1 MFRVYNPNCSFKGT
15 CLSPLFRPF
24 LSLHFRAFTLR
35 AFRAHAREREKQL
48 FIVALLFLLP
58 YLFVVVVVHRRERL
72 LVYILLSDF
81 TGKMTM
87 GRGPAASITNA
98 RANERSGLLETPNYA
113 KEEEETTVK
122 HRNASSLL
130 KKIAKARTK
139 VNVPSAIG
147 GFAVGVKFG
156 FVLLLVVL
164 VCLPR
169 ERFDSLRTNLGEF
182 LPISLSERVVAPES
196 SYKRE
201 HGVVANLG
209 AAKPL
214 AGDWNPNGKSEKREV
229 KYPRKD
235 LTPKPTKVAIAKKK
249 KEEEEKIKKTTTSKS
264 SSKSSSSSKK
274 NDSSSS
280 SSKHSLSSESSSS
293 KEGKRSREYEEK
305 ERQSSSKMGEREE
318 RKEEEK
324 DDEDNHHHRNKNDWY
339 NGPEPI
345 PHLIDHLEAHD
356 LKPSDKD
363 LRILTIA
370 NAAYWP
376 LAEIML
382 DSAKRHAPEIANR
395 LTFILSDEKSVKQ
408 CKDRVTK
415 SCQHT
420 CFFDHEMEDML
431 GKYTNDEG
439 SYKSAYDSNFGVK
452 LRQLWTW
459 RKVKAVKTL
468 VDAGYAAM
476 FVDASTVFLRDMRE
490 DVLHELLDHDAA
502 LVTLSDFGGAT
513 EQHATN
519 TGLIAATPA
528 NKDAARVLRTWL
540 KREDPEDKD
549 NTEQG
554 VLTWEIAPKE
564 RENGVIIKALTQV
577 QAPNYV
583 TYDFKSH
590 LNKGNDDGGK
600 LGKDEKGKSEEKQQ
614 HVAGL
619 VHAAYCGCVDA
630 KESFMSRVYEESKM
644 SSKELGERGLKPE
657 KIEEKDCDVY
667 DRKKFLNTGRA
678 PWD

>member
-1 MFRVYNPNCSFKGT
+1 MHT
-15 CLSPLFRPF
+15 
-24 LSLHFRAFTLR
+24 
-35 AFRAHAREREKQL
+35 RERERRSSIL
-48 FIVALLFLLP
+48 SSFSRSLLRFSS
-58 YLFVVVVVHRRERL
+58 RRRAQKRASSCIYSSLGFYGKNDDGTRPGGIHHQRQGERTL
-72 LVYILLSDF
+72 GSF
-81 TGKMTM
+81 
-87 GRGPAASITNA
+87 RNP
-98 RANERSGLLETPNYA
+98 ERRA

-280 SSKHSLSSESSSS
+280 SSKHSLSSESSS

>member
-280 SSKHSLSSESSSS
+280 SSKHSLSSESSS

-431 GKYTNDEG
+431 GKYTDDEG

>member
-98 RANERSGLLETPNYA
+98 RANERSGLLETPNAA
-113 KEEEETTVK
+113 KEEETTVK

-280 SSKHSLSSESSSS
+280 SSKHSLSSESSS

>member
-1 MFRVYNPNCSFKGT
+1 
-15 CLSPLFRPF
+15 
-24 LSLHFRAFTLR
+24 
-35 AFRAHAREREKQL
+35 
-48 FIVALLFLLP
+48 
-58 YLFVVVVVHRRERL
+58 
-72 LVYILLSDF
+72 
-81 TGKMTM
+81 M
-87 GRGPAASITNA
+87 GRGPAASINNA
-98 RANERSGLLETPNYA
+98 ANERSGLLETNA
-113 KEEEETTVK
+113 NKDQEETNS
-122 HRNASSLL
+122 HRNSSSLL

-139 VNVPSAIG
+139 VNIPSAIG

-156 FVLLLVVL
+156 FVLLLLVL

-201 HGVVANLG
+201 HGMVANLG

-249 KEEEEKIKKTTTSKS
+249 KEVEEEKKKTMTSKS
-264 SSKSSSSSKK
+264 SKSSSSKK

-280 SSKHSLSSESSSS
+280 SSSKHSSSSSESSS

-305 ERQSSSKMGEREE
+305 ERQSSAKMGEREE
-318 RKEEEK
+318 RKEEEN

-519 TGLIAATPA
+519 TGLIAATPI
-528 NKDAARVLRTWL
+528 
-540 KREDPEDKD
+540 P
-549 NTEQG
+549 
-554 VLTWEIAPKE
+554 
-564 RENGVIIKALTQV
+564 
-577 QAPNYV
+577 
-583 TYDFKSH
+583 
-590 LNKGNDDGGK
+590 
-600 LGKDEKGKSEEKQQ
+600 
-614 HVAGL
+614 AG
-619 VHAAYCGCVDA
+619 
-630 KESFMSRVYEESKM
+630 
-644 SSKELGERGLKPE
+644 
-657 KIEEKDCDVY
+657 
-667 DRKKFLNTGRA
+667 
-678 PWD
+678 

>member
-113 KEEEETTVK
+113 KEEETTVK

-280 SSKHSLSSESSSS
+280 SSKHSLSSESSS

>member
-1 MFRVYNPNCSFKGT
+1 M
-15 CLSPLFRPF
+15 
-24 LSLHFRAFTLR
+24 SLHFRAFTTLR
-35 AFRAHAREREKQL
+35 AFRAHTRAIEREKQL
-48 FIVALLFLLP
+48 FIVALLFLLLP
-58 YLFVVVVVHRRERL
+58 YLFVVVVVVHRRERL
-72 LVYILLSDF
+72 QYIYILLSDF
-81 TGKMTM
+81 TGKTTM
-87 GRGPAASITNA
+87 GRGPSASITNA
-98 RANERSGLLETPNYA
+98 RANERSGLLETPNNAA

-182 LPISLSERVVAPES
+182 LPISLSERVISPES

-201 HGVVANLG
+201 HGMVANLG

-249 KEEEEKIKKTTTSKS
+249 KEEEEKIKKTTSKS

-280 SSKHSLSSESSSS
+280 SKHSLSSESSS

>member
-1 MFRVYNPNCSFKGT
+1 VYNPNCNKGT
-15 CLSPLFRPF
+15 CLSLEHFCLFISERLLCA
-24 LSLHFRAFTLR
+24 LSVHTRE
-35 AFRAHAREREKQL
+35 REREKKQL
-48 FIVALLFLLP
+48 LSSFSRSLLRFS
-58 YLFVVVVVHRRERL
+58 RRRRAQKRASSF
-72 LVYILLSDF
+72 VYILLSDF
-81 TGKMTM
+81 TGKMMM

-98 RANERSGLLETPNYA
+98 RANERSGLLETPNNAA

-280 SSKHSLSSESSSS
+280 SSKHSLSSESSW

-318 RKEEEK
+318 RKEEGK

>member
-280 SSKHSLSSESSSS
+280 SSKHSLSSESSS
-293 KEGKRSREYEEK
+293 KEGKRSREYGEK

-324 DDEDNHHHRNKNDWY
+324 DDEDNHRHRNKNDWY

-644 SSKELGERGLKPE
+644 SSKELGKRGLKPE

>member
-15 CLSPLFRPF
+15 CLSSLFRPF

-113 KEEEETTVK
+113 KEEETTVK

-280 SSKHSLSSESSSS
+280 SSKHSLSSESSS

>member
-58 YLFVVVVVHRRERL
+58 YLFVVVVVRRRERL

-280 SSKHSLSSESSSS
+280 SSKHSLSSESSS

-600 LGKDEKGKSEEKQQ
+600 LGKDEKGKSEEKQH

>member
-280 SSKHSLSSESSSS
+280 SSKHSLSSESSS

>member
-81 TGKMTM
+81 TGKMMM

-249 KEEEEKIKKTTTSKS
+249 KEEEEKIKKTTSKS

-280 SSKHSLSSESSSS
+280 SSKHSLSSESSS

-324 DDEDNHHHRNKNDWY
+324 DDEDNHRHRNKNDWY

>member
-280 SSKHSLSSESSSS
+280 SSKHSLSSESSS

-549 NTEQG
+549 NMEQG

>member
-98 RANERSGLLETPNYA
+98 RANERSGLLETPNAA

-280 SSKHSLSSESSSS
+280 SSKHSLSSESSS

>member
-1 MFRVYNPNCSFKGT
+1 MTFVFGHVDERRP
-15 CLSPLFRPF
+15 LLEDADDESP
-24 LSLHFRAFTLR
+24 
-35 AFRAHAREREKQL
+35 
-48 FIVALLFLLP
+48 
-58 YLFVVVVVHRRERL
+58 
-72 LVYILLSDF
+72 
-81 TGKMTM
+81 
-87 GRGPAASITNA
+87 PAASSSSSSSSSSS
-98 RANERSGLLETPNYA
+98 RVVGRGVGGLV
-113 KEEEETTVK
+113 KRDDDEEGSDK
-122 HRNASSLL
+122 GSHHHRNNTTAFGGWSSSSLL
-130 KKIAKARTK
+130 MRKMSKARQT
-139 VNVPSAIG
+139 VNVPSALG
-147 GFAVGVKFG
+147 GFAIGVKFG
-156 FVLLLVVL
+156 FVLLLCAL
-164 VCLPR
+164 VSLPR
-169 ERFDSLRTNLGEF
+169 EKLESLRTNLGEF
-182 LPISLSERVVAPES
+182 LPIGMSERIVAPES
-196 SYKRE
+196 TYKRE
-201 HGVVANLG
+201 HGSVARLG

-214 AGDWNPNGKSEKREV
+214 AGDWNPNQKSEKREV

-235 LTPKPTKVAIAKKK
+235 LTPKPKKTFAKKK
-249 KEEEEKIKKTTTSKS
+249 VEAKKSSEKEEKDEKVKHSTF
-264 SSKSSSSSKK
+264 
-274 NDSSSS
+274 SSSS
-280 SSKHSLSSESSSS
+280 SSSSSLKKQRAS
-293 KEGKRSREYEEK
+293 KKDSEGEEKGKR
-305 ERQSSSKMGEREE
+305 QSE
-318 RKEEEK
+318 
-324 DDEDNHHHRNKNDWY
+324 DEGDANDHHKNNNDWY

-345 PHLIDHLEAHD
+345 PHLIDHLDAHD

-395 LTFILSDEKSVKQ
+395 LTFILSDEKSVKR

-420 CFFDHEMEDML
+420 CFFDHEMEDKL
-431 GKYTNDEG
+431 GKYTDDEG
-439 SYKSAYDSNFGVK
+439 SYKTAYDSNFGVK

-490 DVLHELLDHDAA
+490 DVLHELFDHEAA
-502 LVTLSDFGGAT
+502 LVTLSDFGGAS

-528 NKDAARVLRTWL
+528 NKDAARILRTWL
-540 KREDPEDKD
+540 KREDLEDKD

-564 RENGVIIKALTQV
+564 RENGVIIKALTQA

-583 TYDFKSH
+583 TYEFKSH
-590 LNKGNDDGGK
+590 LKSNGGGK
-600 LGKDEKGKSEEKQQ
+600 LGKNEKRGEERQQ

-644 SSKELGERGLKPE
+644 SAKELGARGLKPE

>member
-1 MFRVYNPNCSFKGT
+1 MTFGNVDERRPLLEDADA
-15 CLSPLFRPF
+15 LS
-24 LSLHFRAFTLR
+24 S
-35 AFRAHAREREKQL
+35 
-48 FIVALLFLLP
+48 
-58 YLFVVVVVHRRERL
+58 
-72 LVYILLSDF
+72 
-81 TGKMTM
+81 
-87 GRGPAASITNA
+87 PAASSSSSSSASRGLVKNDDAVFVA
-98 RANERSGLLETPNYA
+98 RHKSELEERSA
-113 KEEEETTVK
+113 KRSTTGGGS

-130 KKIAKARTK
+130 RKMSKARQT
-139 VNVPSAIG
+139 VNVPSALG
-147 GFAVGVKFG
+147 GFAIGVKFG
-156 FVLLLVVL
+156 FVLLLCAL
-164 VCLPR
+164 VSLPR
-169 ERFDSLRTNLGEF
+169 EKFESLRTNLGEF
-182 LPISLSERVVAPES
+182 LPIGMSERIVAPES
-196 SYKRE
+196 TYKRE
-201 HGVVANLG
+201 HGSVARLG

-214 AGDWNPNGKSEKREV
+214 AGDWNPNQKSEKREV

-235 LTPKPTKVAIAKKK
+235 LTPKPKKTVAKKK
-249 KEEEEKIKKTTTSKS
+249 VEEKKSSEKEEKDEKVKRST
-264 SSKSSSSSKK
+264 
-274 NDSSSS
+274 SSSS
-280 SSKHSLSSESSSS
+280 SSLKKQRVSKKDSEGEE
-293 KEGKRSREYEEK
+293 KGKRPSE
-305 ERQSSSKMGEREE
+305 
-318 RKEEEK
+318 
-324 DDEDNHHHRNKNDWY
+324 DEGDANDHHKNKNDWY

-345 PHLIDHLEAHD
+345 PHLIDHLDAHD
-356 LKPSDKD
+356 LKPSDKEF
-363 LRILTIA
+363 RILTIA

-408 CKDRVTK
+408 CKDRVMK

-420 CFFDHEMEDML
+420 CFFDHEMEDKL
-431 GKYTNDEG
+431 GKYTDDEG
-439 SYKSAYDSNFGVK
+439 SYKTAYDSNFGVK

-490 DVLHELLDHDAA
+490 DVLHELFDHEAA
-502 LVTLSDFGGAT
+502 LVTLSDFGGAS

-519 TGLIAATPA
+519 TGLTAATPA
-528 NKDAARVLRTWL
+528 NKDAARILRTWL
-540 KREDPEDKD
+540 KREDLEDKD

-564 RENGVIIKALTQV
+564 RENGVIIKALTQA

-583 TYDFKSH
+583 TYEFKSH
-590 LNKGNDDGGK
+590 LKSNGGGK
-600 LGKDEKGKSEEKQQ
+600 LGKNEKRGEERQQ

-644 SSKELGERGLKPE
+644 STKELGARGLKPE

>member
-98 RANERSGLLETPNYA
+98 RANERSGLLETPNAA
-113 KEEEETTVK
+113 KEEETTVK

-280 SSKHSLSSESSSS
+280 SKHSLSSESSS

>member
-280 SSKHSLSSESSSS
+280 SKHSLSSESSS

>member
-15 CLSPLFRPF
+15 CLSSLFRPF

-280 SSKHSLSSESSSS
+280 SSKHSLSSESSS

>member
-1 MFRVYNPNCSFKGT
+1 MAYGVM
-15 CLSPLFRPF
+15 
-24 LSLHFRAFTLR
+24 
-35 AFRAHAREREKQL
+35 
-48 FIVALLFLLP
+48 
-58 YLFVVVVVHRRERL
+58 
-72 LVYILLSDF
+72 
-81 TGKMTM
+81 TGDAAA
-87 GRGPAASITNA
+87 PAAVTTV
-98 RANERSGLLETPNYA
+98 NERSVLLQSSSFSSSSEN
-113 KEEEETTVK
+113 ERGEQQQQQQ
-122 HRNASSLL
+122 HRNPSSLL
-130 KKIAKARTK
+130 QKIARARK
-139 VNVPSAIG
+139 QINVPSAIG
-147 GFAVGVKFG
+147 GFAIGVKFG
-156 FVLLLVVL
+156 FVLLLTVL
-164 VCLPR
+164 VLMPR
-169 ERFDSLRTNLGEF
+169 ENFETLRTNLGEF
-182 LPISLSERVVAPES
+182 LPMGLSERLVAPES

-201 HGVVANLG
+201 HGSVAHLG
-209 AAKPL
+209 SAKPL
-214 AGDWNPNGKSEKREV
+214 AGNWNPNSKATEKRAV

-235 LTPKPTKVAIAKKK
+235 LTPKPTAKKRVEEE
-249 KEEEEKIKKTTTSKS
+249 EEEEKKKKS
-264 SSKSSSSSKK
+264 SSKSSRKEDEEKNSS
-274 NDSSSS
+274 SSSS
-280 SSKHSLSSESSSS
+280 SSKHSKKGGERPREYDDANARARGSGKNDEDESESP
-293 KEGKRSREYEEK
+293 KMGKREED
-305 ERQSSSKMGEREE
+305 EE
-318 RKEEEK
+318 RG
-324 DDEDNHHHRNKNDWY
+324 HGNKNDWY
-339 NGPEPI
+339 NGAEPI

-490 DVLHELLDHDAA
+490 DVLHELFDHEAA

-528 NKDAARVLRTWL
+528 NKDAARILRTWL

-564 RENGVIIKALTQV
+564 RENGVIIKTLTQV

-590 LNKGNDDGGK
+590 LNGNGGGK
-600 LGKDEKGKSEEKQQ
+600 LGKDEKRDEGKQQ

-644 SSKELGERGLKPE
+644 SAKELGERGLRPE